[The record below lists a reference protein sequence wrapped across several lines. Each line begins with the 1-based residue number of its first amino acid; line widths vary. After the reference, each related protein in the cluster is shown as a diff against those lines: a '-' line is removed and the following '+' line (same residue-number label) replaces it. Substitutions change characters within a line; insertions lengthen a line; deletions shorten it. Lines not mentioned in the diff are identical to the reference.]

1 AWRMD
6 SILVTLQTMFA
17 HSPERGG
24 DTRTQ
29 RASKRTPG
37 VRLSLRSEGLGMIQR
52 TLILSLVCVGV
63 TALAACGTPNAT
75 SVAPVAIAQSGGER
89 SIQTVTTPPLTVTQ
103 NAVVLGAAR
112 GTTAHF
118 ACAVSVAS
126 FSAVYPYTITD
137 WGTGTVVRGTGT

>member
-1 AWRMD
+1 IFIDAWEPRSLTCALNHACIAAPSAPSERGRVGKIDAWRMD

-63 TALAACGTPNAT
+63 TALAACGTP
-75 SVAPVAIAQSGGER
+75 
-89 SIQTVTTPPLTVTQ
+89 
-103 NAVVLGAAR
+103 
-112 GTTAHF
+112 
-118 ACAVSVAS
+118 
-126 FSAVYPYTITD
+126 
-137 WGTGTVVRGTGT
+137 